1 MPNASHGYKARHEKV
16 QFEKVCKKGAF
27 EADFEVFWAQKEVG
41 EALAHRFAAPL
52 ALACK
57 SHTHSLMHAT
67 IARTHATHA
76 AGEEHKGIPKHQG
89 TLLDRRS
96 QFTAN
101 NTTRNF
107 KYFGI
112 LIPQNSQ
119 LKQTGQ
125 VHVQSTLVRKL
136 TTRRLLAPDVLSSC
150 LRRLRYSFDA
160 LAARFPR

>member
-1 MPNASHGYKARHEKV
+1 MQAMAIKHGMRRCNLKRYAKRVLLRPILKY
-16 QFEKVCKKGAF
+16 FGPKKRSVRPLHT
-27 EADFEVFWAQKEVG
+27 DLRLLWRS
-41 EALAHRFAAPL
+41 LANRTL
-52 ALACK
+52 
-57 SHTHSLMHAT
+57 THSLMHAT

-119 LKQTGQ
+119 PKQTGQ